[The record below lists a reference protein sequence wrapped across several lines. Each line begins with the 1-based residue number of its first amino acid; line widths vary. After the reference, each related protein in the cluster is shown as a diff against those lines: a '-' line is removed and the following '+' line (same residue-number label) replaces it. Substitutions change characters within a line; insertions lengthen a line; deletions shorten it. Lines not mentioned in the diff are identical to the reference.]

1 METRTTYTV
10 GDLHGSPVAV
20 EGAPI
25 VSARGLGKSYGGR
38 PVLVDLDLDVA
49 RGEVL
54 ALLGP
59 NGAGKTTAVEILATV
74 RRPDTGTATVAGLDV
89 VRDAARVRGVLGLT
103 GQYAAVDDLL
113 TGRENLELMGRLA
126 HLPRG
131 DVRGRARELLA
142 LFSLTDD
149 ADRRVRTYSG
159 GMRRRLDLACGLLA
173 RPAVVVLDEPTTGL
187 DPRSRNEL
195 WDVVRDVVAQGTTV
209 LLTTQY
215 LAEADALADQV
226 VLLDAGRVVARGTP
240 AELKRRVG
248 TASVH
253 VELADGTRRALATDG
268 STADVR
274 RALAEV
280 EALAA
285 SGGTSVAHWELTVP
299 TLDDVFLEL
308 TGAPASGA
316 PDPAADPTR
325 TEVPA

>member
-1 METRTTYTV
+1 M
-10 GDLHGSPVAV
+10 
-20 EGAPI
+20 
-25 VSARGLGKSYGGR
+25 VSARGLGKSYDGR

-74 RRPDTGTATVAGLDV
+74 RRPDRGTATVAGLDV

-142 LFSLTDD
+142 LFSLTDA

-253 VELADGTRRALATDG
+253 VELSDGTRRALATDG

-280 EALAA
+280 DALAA
-285 SGGTSVAHWELTVP
+285 AGGTAVAHWELAVP

-308 TGAPASGA
+308 TGAPASGE

>member
-1 METRTTYTV
+1 MIR
-10 GDLHGSPVAV
+10 
-20 EGAPI
+20 
-25 VSARGLGKSYGGR
+25 ARGLGKSYDGR
-38 PVLVDLDLDVA
+38 PVLDGVDLDVA

-59 NGAGKTTAVEILATV
+59 NGAGKTTTVEILATV
-74 RRPDTGTATVAGLDV
+74 RRPDTGTATVAGLDI
-89 VRDAARVRGVLGLT
+89 VRDAERVRGVLGLT

-113 TGRENLELMGRLA
+113 TGRENLELMARLA
-126 HLPRG
+126 HLPRAE
-131 DVRGRARELLA
+131 VRSRARELLA
-142 LFSLTDD
+142 LFSLTDA

-195 WDVVRDVVAQGTTV
+195 WEVVRDVVAQGTTV

-226 VLLDAGRVVARGTP
+226 VLLDGGRVVARGTP

-248 TASVH
+248 SAAVH
-253 VELADGTRRALATDG
+253 VDLADGTHRSLPTDG
-268 STADVR
+268 STSDVR
-274 RALAEV
+274 SVLAE
-280 EALAA
+280 ADAFAA
-285 SGGTSVAHWELTVP
+285 AAGQAIAHWELAVP

-308 TGAPASGA
+308 TGS
-316 PDPAADPTR
+316 PTSDHAL
-325 TEVPA
+325 TEVSA